1 MKIFIFLIVI
11 SLISINIFSQKG
23 TPLKD
28 QVSGSALLHRGA
40 TTFNN
45 DLALIKPLIN
55 TNDSNGGYYQEY
67 WWMSFQ
73 YMLCGAVIKN
83 TGTSVATNVFLE
95 MKIFDYLAYLQ
106 SYFSDTIP
114 VLNPG
119 ESITVNIPGELTFQP
134 WIINTNIFE
143 FHFIANSDSID
154 ENPGNNEQV
163 VPFTQFSE
171 WMWTTVSRSVNVTQ
185 HYEVGQNTGFLS
197 GDFLGFTVA
206 NDANWPHWV
215 AYMKVFLEEP
225 CDSLV
230 LRAMLYENENL
241 VDSANIPLPPP
252 PYGDFIYSDMFQY
265 SDIYPDSSYYIGVKF
280 YFPEG
285 HSFKIGVDT
294 SLYHNFSTEPIARI
308 NGTWGPLNFIPAMQ
322 LICDPEA
329 IPEKDRINPRVFP
342 NPCSGK
348 VYIENARDAEIELYD
363 FSGKILFS
371 EKITTLSHN
380 TDISAFA
387 PGIYFLRIIN
397 KEGATSRKIIIE

>member
-1 MKIFIFLIVI
+1 MKTFIFLIVI
-11 SLISINIFSQKG
+11 SLISFNIFSQKA
-23 TPLKD
+23 TSLND
-28 QVSGSALLHRGA
+28 QVSGSDLLLGRA
-40 TTFNN
+40 TTFDN

-67 WWMSFQ
+67 WYMSFH

-119 ESITVNIPGELTFQP
+119 ESVTVNIPGELTFQP

-143 FHFIANSDSID
+143 FHFIANSDSVD
-154 ENPGNNEQV
+154 ENPGNNQQV

-185 HYEVGQNTGFLS
+185 PYEVGQNNGFHS
-197 GDFLGFTVA
+197 GDFLGYTVA
-206 NDANWPHWV
+206 NDANWHWV
-215 AYMKVFLEEP
+215 AYMKLFLEEP

-230 LRAMLYENENL
+230 LRAMLYENGNL
-241 VDSANIPLPPP
+241 IDSVNILLPPP
-252 PYGDFIYSDMFQY
+252 PYGEFIYSDMFQY
-265 SDIYPDSSYYIGVKF
+265 SEIYPDSSYYIGIKF

-308 NGTWGPLNFIPAMQ
+308 NGTWTSLNFIPAME

-329 IPEKDRINPRVFP
+329 IPEKDPMNPKVFP
-342 NPCSGK
+342 NPCSGQ
-348 VYIENARDAEIELYD
+348 VVVENARDSKIEIYD
-363 FSGKILFS
+363 ISGKILLTDQQ
-371 EKITTLSHN
+371 KDQIRTI
-380 TDISAFA
+380 DISGIE
-387 PGIYFLRIIN
+387 PGYYLFRIISR
-397 KEGATSRKIIIE
+397 ESIISRKIIIQ